1 MRKILSVFLS
11 FLFILSFSTSGYA
24 ATNNGISYEEFMSYV
39 EAGYIPE
46 NISYSQWCSI
56 IEKNNRLEKEMTNEL
71 LNSGNFEL
79 VYSSKNP
86 RAYSSYTMQ
95 SGDIFITNSTT
106 SFGLTG
112 HAAIAINSSTILHI
126 AGLGEVPSTLRFNDW
141 LTEYSDAG
149 GWTQVYRHTNSSVG
163 LSAGIWALVNY
174 KDSNVPY
181 SFAGGL
187 YDTTRTYCSKI
198 VWQAYYYTEPV
209 GTHVEIPSGLDV
221 IIVPYDLRDI
231 ILNINQVHYHVN

>member
-1 MRKILSVFLS
+1 MLSVFLS
-11 FLFILSFSTSGYA
+11 FLFIFSFSASGYA
-24 ATNNGISYEEFMSYV
+24 ATNDFISYEEFISYV

-56 IEKNNRLEKEMTNEL
+56 IERNNRLEKEMTNEL
-71 LNSGNFEL
+71 LNSENFEL

-95 SGDIFITNSTT
+95 TGDIFITNSTS

-126 AGLGEVPSTLRFNDW
+126 ARMGEVPSTLTFNDW
-141 LTEYSDAG
+141 LTDYSDAG

-174 KDSNVPY
+174 KDSNATY
-181 SFAGGL
+181 SFSGGL
-187 YDTTRTYCSKI
+187 YDTSQTYCSKI

-209 GTHVEIPSGLDV
+209 GTHVETPTDIYG
-221 IIVPYDLRDI
+221 IIVPYDLRNLI
-231 ILNINQVHYHVN
+231 FNISQVHYHVN